1 MADLIKQHFRATNGL
16 DAAGEKV
23 INVAK
28 ADYNTLD
35 DAVNVEFFIEQNT
48 IQEYDTTRGYK
59 SGFATMYD
67 GRIWVSNREIAAPA
81 GNFQAAYWEPLR
93 TDPKWEFVN
102 AQGKQLQSG
111 DFISADTT
119 SSDLVFTLPNNPQDG
134 DTICIR
140 DVAGNTGY
148 KAITINASNQRMA
161 WNKTQVTTMNITHPY
176 SQVYYIFSNRLWQT
190 FVGDHEKVGKIV
202 NNSGT
207 SYQAS
212 ASDEIYAR
220 FTNAGPLKITLPKY
234 MNEGDVILLKD
245 LDGKESS
252 NHIQVTTFDSTSSI
266 GSIGQ
271 TSLEIRTSGEGAL
284 IWDNTDK
291 LWRFWNGDIRQR
303 LRIIKDDVK
312 LTANESVMVFG
323 ANNSTISTINITLP
337 IDIEIGDNVRI
348 ALNYMRKGQT
358 VVMSAAEG
366 SSIATNKNMCQFPR
380 RSEYPPADTW
390 VKIQSLTING
400 TDDYPPI
407 IEFAYTE
414 DSTGKYWVV
423 ADISPRVERVDANN
437 RDRLGVIALAT
448 QAQAN
453 TDKGSNP
460 SAELAITP
468 ETLANRT
475 ATESRQGIAAV
486 ATSAQVN
493 QVSTAA
499 YDDTTVVT
507 PKKLNERTATETR
520 RGLAEIATQDETNAG
535 TDDVTIVTPKKLDAR
550 RASETLAGIAP
561 IIVSGGKRS
570 DVRNTPG
577 TGVYDYTNNTDI
589 VVPRA
594 LREWKSSY
602 LAQGGVFLATETE
615 VIEAPAYND
624 TYPLAVSPAVLQ
636 KKTATEGRIGF
647 TQTATQAEITAGTD
661 DFKYVTPLK
670 LNARKSTETLDGII
684 RTATQAEFN
693 AGTLDRVAASPMK
706 LKSFFSGLRTSVMA
720 DSGLIQTGNLWTGI
734 IFNIQPSSETQRGT
748 VRKATA
754 DEVDAGTND
763 DTFVTPKR
771 LQLKKA
777 TETTEGSIRFA
788 TASETTAGTADMLAV
803 SPKNFKYVIQQEST
817 WDASPSL
824 RGPVK
829 ISADSITFI
838 GDNISGSTQALENYV
853 KVGYAIS
860 PYELNKTLA
869 NFMPLKATAVNSDK
883 LGGQVATNY
892 VRSDIDQTVN
902 GNITLSKTLTLSG
915 ALTSSSTGK
924 FASMTLDTSLVVGN
938 GNGDATLNISG
949 KTNNWKAF
957 AGNNTGKL
965 WLSYVTGQTSVDVL
979 GLSSTGD
986 VETPGN
992 LTIGGLVSATKG
1004 YAAGGQSAI
1013 TPEAGKLTFGNT
1025 GSQSIIKTSEANS
1038 LSVTDTSG
1046 TYIVLNKKNYISQ
1059 LNNDFLRKNV
1069 DDTVTGVMTFT
1080 NPTLQAQSAAIDKNF
1095 IDTTAGNFSVEVTTA
1110 AVYNQLPGYA
1120 VPIKATNADG
1130 SDAGFIKGYNFSKGP
1145 GTLTQT
1151 ASSTGKYQI
1160 WAPRPTNITD
1170 LAQTFWIR
1178 NWNSAKSAWEEFG
1191 RMHTSQ
1197 QPVTAAEIG
1206 AASTVDSRFNDLT
1219 IRDWIQVG
1227 NVRIRPDNDL
1237 KTVVFE
1243 WIE

>member
-28 ADYNTLD
+28 ADYGTLD

-48 IQEYDTTRGYK
+48 IQEYDATRGYK
-59 SGFATMYD
+59 SEFATMYD
-67 GRIWVSNREIAAPA
+67 GRIWVSNREIAKPA
-81 GNFQAAYWEPLR
+81 GTFQAAYWESLR

-102 AQGKQLQSG
+102 ASGKELKSG

-119 SSDLVFTLPNNPQDG
+119 SSDLIFTLPSNPQDG

-148 KAITINASNQRMA
+148 KSITVNASNQRMS
-161 WNKTQVTTMNITHPY
+161 WNKGQVTSMMITHPY

-190 FVGDHEKVGKIV
+190 FVSDHEKVGKIV
-202 NNSGT
+202 SNAAGV
-207 SYQAS
+207 YQSS

-220 FTNAGPLKITLPKY
+220 FTTSGPLTITLPKF
-234 MNEGDVILLKD
+234 MNNGDVILLKD

-252 NHIQVTTFDSTSSI
+252 NHIIVNTFDSTSSI
-266 GSIGQ
+266 NSIGQ
-271 TSLEIRTSGEGAL
+271 NSLEIRTSGEGAL
-284 IWDNTDK
+284 IWDQNDK
-291 LWRFWNGDIRQR
+291 VWRFWNGDIRQR
-303 LRIIKDDVK
+303 LRIIKEDVK
-312 LTANESVMVFG
+312 LTANEAVMVFG

-337 IDIEIGDNVRI
+337 IDIQPGDNVRI

-358 VVMSAAEG
+358 VVMTATEG
-366 SSIATNKNMCQFPR
+366 SSIATNKNMIQFPR

-390 VKIQSLTING
+390 VKVQSLTING

-407 IEFAYTE
+407 VEFSYTE

-423 ADISPRVERVDANN
+423 SDISPRVERVDANN

-453 TDKGSNP
+453 VDKGSSP

-486 ATSAQVN
+486 ATSSQVN
-493 QVSTAA
+493 QVSTAT
-499 YDDTTVVT
+499 YDDTTMVT

-520 RGLAEIATQDETNAG
+520 RGLAEIATQDETNSG
-535 TDDVTIVTPKKLDAR
+535 TDDSAIVTPKKLDAR

-561 IIVSGGKRS
+561 VIISGGKRS

-624 TYPLAVSPAVLQ
+624 IYPLAVSPAVLQ

-647 TQTATQAEITAGTD
+647 TQTATQDEITTGTD
-661 DFKYVTPLK
+661 DFKYITPLK
-670 LNARKSTETLDGII
+670 LATRKSTETLDGII
-684 RTATQAEFN
+684 RTATQSEFN
-693 AGTLDRVAASPMK
+693 AGTLDRIAASPLK
-706 LKSFFSGLRTSVMA
+706 LKTFFSGQRTNVTVA
-720 DSGLIQTGNLWTGI
+720 SGLVQTGNLWTGI
-734 IFNIQPSSETQRGT
+734 TFDIQQSSETQRGT

-788 TASETTAGTADMLAV
+788 TAAETTTGTADMLAV
-803 SPKNFKYVIQQEST
+803 SPKNLKYVIQQEST
-817 WDASPSL
+817 WEASPSL

-838 GDNISGSTQALENYV
+838 GDNVSGSTQALDSYV
-853 KVGYAIS
+853 KTGYAIS

-869 NFMPLKATAVNSDK
+869 NFMPLKATAVNSNQLNGQTSDK
-883 LGGQVATNY
+883 Y

-902 GNITLSKTLTLSG
+902 GNITFTKTIKLQD
-915 ALTSSSTGK
+915 ALVSTANGK
-924 FASMTLDTSLVVGN
+924 FNSLNSDTILNVGTSTTTGTIN
-938 GNGDATLNISG
+938 ILANQNSWKVLAGDL
-949 KTNNWKAF
+949 
-957 AGNNTGKL
+957 TGKL
-965 WLSYVTGQTSVDVL
+965 VL
-979 GLSSTGD
+979 STGSTNVLTLTSAGID
-986 VETPGN
+986 VV
-992 LTIGGLVSATKG
+992 GGITSTGL
-1004 YAAGGQSAI
+1004 GQFKSGISVNGTSAI
-1013 TPEAGKLTFGNT
+1013 TPDTGSLTFGNT
-1025 GSQSIIKTSEANS
+1025 STASVIKTANANS
-1038 LSVTDTSG
+1038 LSVTDTTG
-1046 TYIVLNKKNYISQ
+1046 TYTVINKKNY
-1059 LNNDFLRKNV
+1059 LTELGNDFLRKNAN
-1069 DDTVTGVMTFT
+1069 DTVTGVITYT
-1080 NPTLQAQSAAIDKNF
+1080 KPTAQAQSAAIDKSF
-1095 IDTTAGNFSVEVTTA
+1095 IDTTAGNFSVEVINDT
-1110 AVYNQLPGYA
+1110 VYNQLPGYA
-1120 VPIKATNADG
+1120 IPTKALNTDG
-1130 SDAGFIKGYNFSKGP
+1130 TDAGFIKSYTYVNGP

-1151 ASSTGKYQI
+1151 ASDAGKYQI
-1160 WAPRPTNITD
+1160 WAPRPTDTTNV
-1170 LAQTFWIR
+1170 AQTFWIR
-1178 NWNSAKSAWEEFG
+1178 NWNKAKNAWDEFG
-1191 RMHTSQ
+1191 RMHTSK
-1197 QPVTAAEIG
+1197 QPVTASEIG
-1206 AASTVDSRFNDLT
+1206 AASVVDSRFNDLT

>member
-16 DAAGEKV
+16 DAAGEKIV
-23 INVAK
+23 NVAK
-28 ADYNTLD
+28 ADYNSLED
-35 DAVNVEFFIEQNT
+35 GVNVEFFIEQNT

-59 SGFATMYD
+59 ADFAVMYD
-67 GRIWVSNREIAAPA
+67 GRIWVSNREVASPA
-81 GNFQAAYWEPLR
+81 GAFQAAYWEPLR
-93 TDPKWEFVN
+93 TDPKWEFINV
-102 AQGKQLQSG
+102 QGKQLNSG

-148 KAITINASNQRMA
+148 RAITINASNQRMA

-202 NNSGT
+202 NNSGVT
-207 SYQAS
+207 YQAS

-220 FTNAGPLKITLPKY
+220 FTNPGPLRITLPKF

-252 NHIQVTTFDSTSSI
+252 NHIIATTFDSASSI

-303 LRIIKDDVK
+303 LRVIKDDVK
-312 LTANESVMVFG
+312 LIANESVMVFG
-323 ANNSTISTINITLP
+323 ANNSTVSTINITLP

-358 VVMSAAEG
+358 VVMTAATG
-366 SSIATNKNMCQFPR
+366 SSIATNKNMIQFPR
-380 RSEYPPADTW
+380 RSEYPPSDTW
-390 VKIQSLTING
+390 VKVQSLTING
-400 TDDYPPI
+400 TDDYPPV
-407 IEFAYTE
+407 IEFAYNE
-414 DSTGKYWVV
+414 DATGKYWVV

-448 QAQAN
+448 QNQAN

-486 ATSAQVN
+486 ATTSQVN
-493 QVSTAA
+493 QASTAS
-499 YDDTTVVT
+499 YDDTTMVT
-507 PKKLNERTATETR
+507 PKKLNERTATEDR
-520 RGLAEIATQDETNAG
+520 RGLAEVATQNETNSG
-535 TDDVTIVTPKKLDAR
+535 TDDSTIVTPKKLDGR

-561 IIVSGGKRS
+561 IIVSGGKRAT
-570 DVRNTPG
+570 VRNQPG
-577 TGVYDYTNNTDI
+577 TGVYDYSNNTDI

-615 VIEAPAYND
+615 VIEAPDYND

-647 TQTATQAEITAGTD
+647 TQTATQNEITAGTD

-670 LNARKSTETLDGII
+670 LATRKSTEVLDGII
-684 RTATQAEFN
+684 RTATQDEFN
-693 AGTLDRVAASPMK
+693 AGVLDKLAISPLK
-706 LKSFFSGLRTSVMA
+706 LKTFFTGARTSVVTA
-720 DSGLIQTGNLWTGI
+720 SGLVQTGNVWDGI
-734 IFNIQPSSETQRGT
+734 KFDIQASSETQRGT

-754 DEVDAGTND
+754 DEVDAGVND
-763 DTFVTPKR
+763 DSFVTPKR

-788 TASETTAGTADMLAV
+788 TATETTTGTADMLAV
-803 SPKNFKYVIQQEST
+803 SPKNLKYVIQQEST
-817 WDASPSL
+817 WNASASL

-829 ISADSITFI
+829 ISSNSITFI
-838 GDNISGSTQALENYV
+838 GDNVSGSTQALENYV
-853 KVGYAIS
+853 QVGYAIS

-869 NFMPLKATAVNSDK
+869 NFMPLRATAVNSDK
-883 LGGQVATNY
+883 LGGQVAANY
-892 VRSDIDQTVN
+892 VRNDIDQTLG
-902 GNITLSKTLTLSG
+902 GNITLSKTLILAG

-924 FASMTLDTSLVVGN
+924 FTALTLDTSVTAGN
-938 GNGDATLNISG
+938 GNDVGTVNIVG
-949 KTNNWKAF
+949 KANSWKAV
-957 AGNNTGKL
+957 AGNSTGKL
-965 WLSYVTGQTSVDVL
+965 WLSYAGTSPIDVL
-979 GLSSTGD
+979 GLSSNGNVEAYGSLTTGGM
-986 VETPGN
+986 V
-992 LTIGGLVSATKG
+992 ISAKG

-1013 TPEAGKLTFGNT
+1013 TPETDKLTFGNT
-1025 GSQSIIKTSEANS
+1025 SSQSIIKTVEANA
-1038 LSVTDTSG
+1038 LSVVDASG
-1046 TYIVLNKKNYISQ
+1046 TYLILNKKNAISQ
-1059 LNNDFLRKNV
+1059 LSGDFLRKNA
-1069 DDTVTGVMTFT
+1069 DDVSAGVLTFT
-1080 NPTLQAQSAAIDKNF
+1080 RPTLQAQSAVIDKTF
-1095 IDTTAGNFSVEVTTA
+1095 IDNTAGNFSVEVTSN
-1110 AVYNQLPGYA
+1110 AVYSQLPGYA
-1120 VPIKATNADG
+1120 VPIRATNANG
-1130 SDAGFIKGYNFSKGP
+1130 SDAGFIKSYNFAPGP

-1151 ASSTGKYQI
+1151 ATATGKYQI
-1160 WAPRPTNITD
+1160 WAPRPANTTD

-1178 NWNSAKSAWEEFG
+1178 NWNTSKNSWEEFG

-1227 NVRIRPDNDL
+1227 NVRMRPDNDL
-1237 KTVVFE
+1237 RTMVFE
-1243 WIE
+1243 WID